1 MTVRLQM
8 EDVKVPFDRIAIEDA
23 VTLLRRRLC
32 DNSSLQLLLPD
43 AAENYSKLQY
53 LLSNT
58 VTNTCNN
65 SVLLLGPRGCGKSMV
80 LERVLK
86 ELQCQHPDMI
96 SVVRLNGLLHSEDRC
111 ALKEIAKQL
120 CYEHELTFSRTAS
133 FDENSQ
139 FMVAMLREC
148 ALAHKTVM
156 FILDEFDLFAQGKQ
170 RLLYNLL
177 DAMQSVLSQAAV
189 VGISCRLDAD
199 QLLEKRVRSRFS
211 HRKLL
216 FSPPSVEHL
225 QRLMEHALLLPSD
238 SSFPHGA
245 YAAKFN
251 ARLVDITE
259 NKDFKEILNN
269 VVNVDLSV
277 RRILDFIFRAVCD
290 INQES
295 GLLSLGNFRIAFSS
309 IQRQPKMETLRDAS
323 VLELYLL
330 VSMKRL
336 EGKECESYNFNAVMK
351 EYEDLHAA
359 HPTCDLFSRQICL
372 RAFEHLLERQL
383 ISFADTRGQNIAI
396 GFRPVKLL
404 ISSHEL
410 HDGLRTSPV
419 CPVVLRQ
426 WFDHEKFK

>member
-1 MTVRLQM
+1 MDHYL
-8 EDVKVPFDRIAIEDA
+8 DGASIEDA
-23 VTLLRRRLC
+23 VTLFRRRLC
-32 DNSSLQLLLPD
+32 DSSSLDLLLPN
-43 AAENYSKLQY
+43 ASENYSKLRY

-80 LERVLK
+80 LERVMK
-86 ELQCQHPDMI
+86 ELQHQHSDMI
-96 SVVRLNGLLHSEDRC
+96 SIVRLNGLLHSDDRC

-120 CYEHELTFSRTAS
+120 CLEHHLTFSKTAS

-139 FMVAMLREC
+139 FMIAMLREC
-148 ALAHKTVM
+148 ALAHKAVI
-156 FILDEFDLFAQGKQ
+156 FVLDEFDLFAQGKQ
-170 RLLYNLL
+170 RVLYNLL
-177 DAMQSVLSQAAV
+177 DTMQSVLSQAAV

-216 FSPPSVEHL
+216 FSPPSTEDL
-225 QRLMEHALLLPSD
+225 QRLLEQALILPTD
-238 SSFPHGA
+238 STFPHVE
-245 YAAKFN
+245 YAARFN
-251 ARLVDITE
+251 ARLTDIIE
-259 NKDFKEILNN
+259 NKSFKDILSN

-277 RRILDFIFRAVCD
+277 RRLLDFLFRAVCD
-290 INQES
+290 LDRDS
-295 GLLSLGNFRIAFSS
+295 GLLSLRNFRTAVSS
-309 IQRQPKMETLRDAS
+309 IQRQPKLETLRDAS

-336 EGKECESYNFNAVMK
+336 ESKDCDSYNFNAIMK
-351 EYEDLHAA
+351 EYMDLHNA
-359 HPTCDLFSRQICL
+359 HPTCDLYSRQICL

-383 ISFADTRGQNIAI
+383 IAFIDKRGQNIALE
-396 GFRPVKLL
+396 FRPVKLL
-404 ISSHEL
+404 VASHEL
-410 HDGLRTSPV
+410 NEGLKTSPV